1 MRISIYGDSVL
12 EGVQLEDGKYVRHS
26 ELIKRFE
33 AENELIIENKSRF
46 GATIDKGL
54 SRMERDL
61 QRGSLGSYTV
71 LEFGGNDCA
80 YKWEEV
86 AALPDAEHE
95 CITPPETFV
104 RIYNELITRVYENGS
119 WPIVATLPPIS
130 SHRYLDFVT
139 RGGLDKEAILHW
151 LGDLEAISRWQ
162 EKYSAMAAAIAK
174 ERGCPVLDLR
184 PAFPTAAEEKD
195 RYLCSDGIHPN
206 SAGQQL
212 IYEKAGAELR
222 RLIGAERA
230 V

>member
-12 EGVQLEDGKYVRHS
+12 EGVQLEDGKYIRHS

-61 QRGSLGSYTV
+61 QRGSLGNYTV

-86 AALPDAEHE
+86 AALPDGEHE

-151 LGDLEAISRWQ
+151 LGDIEAISRWQ
-162 EKYSAMAAAIAK
+162 EKYSAMAAAVAK
-174 ERGCPVLDLR
+174 ERGCPILDLR

-195 RYLCSDGIHPN
+195 QYLCSDGIHPN

-212 IYEKAGAELR
+212 IYEKASTELR
-222 RLIGAERA
+222 RLIGSERA